1 MITVGV
7 FLRLAI
13 SLAIVVGGLL
23 AVRWWTLRSGS
34 GGARGAIRV
43 LARSSLGRNVA
54 VAVVEVG
61 SKRFLVGTGETGVNL
76 IGELPAG
83 EDLSP
88 DALDDHT
95 APSDPAVGT
104 ASGRGNLNPDGTGLF
119 GSTQRNRPGI
129 GLLANLR
136 RMTTRVPQQVRIHG
150 AED

>member
-7 FLRLAI
+7 FLRLAV

-34 GGARGAIRV
+34 GGARGTIRV

-61 SKRFLVGTGETGVNL
+61 SKRFLVGTGESGVNL

-83 EDLSP
+83 EDLSFVE
-88 DALDDHT
+88 ADDDIP
-95 APSDPAVGT
+95 PSDPAIGRASVG
-104 ASGRGNLNPDGTGLF
+104 RNLNPDGSGF
-119 GSTQRNRPGI
+119 IGSSQRNRPGT

>member
-7 FLRLAI
+7 FLRLVV
-13 SLAIVVGGLL
+13 SLVIVVGGLL

-34 GGARGAIRV
+34 AGARGAIRV

-61 SKRFLVGTGETGVNL
+61 SKRFLVGTGEGGVNL

-83 EDLSP
+83 EDLSLVETNG
-88 DALDDHT
+88 DIS
-95 APSDPAVGT
+95 PSDPEVGR
-104 ASGRGNLNPDGTGLF
+104 ASVGLELNPDGPGF
-119 GSTQRNRPGI
+119 FESSQRNRPRI
-129 GLLANLR
+129 GLLAHLR

-150 AED
+150 AKD

>member
-7 FLRLAI
+7 FLRLAV

-34 GGARGAIRV
+34 GGSRGAIRV

-61 SKRFLVGTGETGVNL
+61 SKRFLVGTGESGVNL

-83 EDLSP
+83 EDLSLTGP
-88 DALDDHT
+88 DDDIP
-95 APSDPAVGT
+95 PSDPVVGT
-104 ASGRGNLNPDGTGLF
+104 ASVGSSLNPDGTGFF
-119 GSTQRNRPGI
+119 GSSQRNRPRI